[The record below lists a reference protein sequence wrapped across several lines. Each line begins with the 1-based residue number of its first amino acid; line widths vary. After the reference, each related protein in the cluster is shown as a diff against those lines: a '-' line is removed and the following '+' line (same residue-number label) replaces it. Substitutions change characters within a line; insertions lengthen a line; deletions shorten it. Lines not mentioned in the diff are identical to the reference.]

1 MAVLSSAFHVPLGT
15 PLFDLSLP
23 DLDGNQVSLQQLRG
37 TGCLLVLWSANHC
50 PYVRHVERALGA
62 LIGEF
67 PSASLAT
74 LAISSN
80 DVNQYPD
87 DDVAGLRAQR
97 ERAGWTFPY
106 LVDSDQTAARTFH
119 VACTPDFFVFNEEKL
134 LVYRGR
140 LDDSLPGNGKPVT
153 GADLDQAVEAALA
166 GAPATPDQKFS
177 LGCNIK
183 WKTGNEPK
191 YYRG

>member
-23 DLDGNQVSLQQLRG
+23 DLAGNQVSLQQLRG

-119 VACTPDFFVFNEEKL
+119 AACTPDFFLYNANGL
-134 LVYRGR
+134 LAYRGAF
-140 LDDSLPGNGKPVT
+140 DDSTPKNDQPLT
-153 GADLDQAVEAALA
+153 GDLLRTALTAVLA
-166 GAPATPDQKFS
+166 GQPVAEPHKPAM
-177 LGCNIK
+177 GCGIK
-183 WKTGNEPK
+183 WKPGNEPT
-191 YYRG
+191 

>member
-119 VACTPDFFVFNEEKL
+119 AACTPDFFLYNANGL
-134 LVYRGR
+134 LAYRGAF
-140 LDDSLPGNGKPVT
+140 DDSTPKNDQPLT
-153 GADLDQAVEAALA
+153 GDLLRTALTAVLA
-166 GAPATPDQKFS
+166 GQPVAESHKPAM
-177 LGCNIK
+177 GCGIK
-183 WKTGNEPK
+183 WKPGNEPT
-191 YYRG
+191 